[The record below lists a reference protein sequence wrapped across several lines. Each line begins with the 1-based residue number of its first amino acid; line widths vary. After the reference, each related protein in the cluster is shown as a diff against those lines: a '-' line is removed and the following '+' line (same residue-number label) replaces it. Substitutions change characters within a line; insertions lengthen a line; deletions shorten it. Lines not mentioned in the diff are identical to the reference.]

1 MEIGSDCDQDEGPK
15 GATIGRLRDRL
26 ATKGTTTALEHHQ
39 MIDHDKLSELAN
51 TLTEDQRRLL
61 REGLAGGAAVDPATL
76 TASLKRLD
84 SDLLFLKHATEGR
97 DFDKAKERVRPL
109 GPEVVTPDPP
119 LTRW

>member
-1 MEIGSDCDQDEGPK
+1 MRGRK
-15 GATIGRLRDRL
+15 GATIGRFRDRL
-26 ATKGTTTALEHHQ
+26 ATKATTTTWEHQQ

-61 REGLAGGAAVDPATL
+61 REGLAGGADVDPATL
-76 TASLKRLD
+76 TSSLKRLD
-84 SDLLFLKHATEGR
+84 SDLLFLERATEAR
-97 DFDKAKERVRPL
+97 DFDKAKERVHPL